1 MSGFSR
7 TREVALRIHQSASF
21 LRTQSTPESIMSL
34 DVKGGVANIADFI
47 HRANVSADA
56 RACAATAFKDTIGV
70 MLAGASEPAAR
81 IAQAMAAEDG
91 IGQCRVLGTSLH
103 TSPELAALANGVAAH
118 SLDYD
123 DMCFVSLA
131 HPSCALVPSILA
143 VGELVHARAAALLDA
158 YVIGFELECRLG
170 NVMNPRHY
178 HKRGWH
184 CTSSIGTVGAA
195 AAAAR
200 VLGLD
205 AHATQHALGIAASS
219 ACGLKENIGSMVK
232 PLHAGLAARNGV
244 MAARLA
250 QRGFTASPHAIDGP
264 QGYLAV
270 MDSEHD
276 SLDAAVADLGIRWEI
291 LDTGVTVKL
300 YPSCAATHPPLD
312 ALFALKHRERIT
324 ADKVQAI
331 DVEVDSM
338 TPRLLIH
345 PDPATG
351 LEAKFSMPFC
361 AAAAI
366 VYERIGIDSFDSD
379 HIRNPTVQGLMK
391 HVTLRANEE
400 FDQGAPLARARV
412 GVYLRDGRVVSQAVD
427 GARGYPGRLTDEEL
441 ATKFAGCATRTLSDP
456 AANSAWAALSA
467 CLAEGGDKIND
478 VRELTALLSTL

>member
-1 MSGFSR
+1 MSAPAVSELPDVCVINYNGSR
-7 TREVALRIHQSASF
+7 YLPESLGRVRELRAQFGRVAFVDDASTDDSVAVARKALGDACFVALPLNRGPG
-21 LRTQSTPESIMSL
+21 L
-34 DVKGGVANIADFI
+34 
-47 HRANVSADA
+47 A
-56 RACAATAFKDTIGV
+56 R
-70 MLAGASEPAAR
+70 
-81 IAQAMAAEDG
+81 
-91 IGQCRVLGTSLH
+91 
-103 TSPELAALANGVAAH
+103 N
-118 SLDYD
+118 
-123 DMCFVSLA
+123 
-131 HPSCALVPSILA
+131 
-143 VGELVHARAAALLDA
+143 
-158 YVIGFELECRLG
+158 
-170 NVMNPRHY
+170 
-178 HKRGWH
+178 
-184 CTSSIGTVGAA
+184 
-195 AAAAR
+195 
-200 VLGLD
+200 
-205 AHATQHALGIAASS
+205 
-219 ACGLKENIGSMVK
+219 
-232 PLHAGLAARNGV
+232 AGLAARNGV
-244 MAARLA
+244 IAARLA

-276 SLDAAVADLGIRWEI
+276 SLDAAVTDLGIRWEI

-312 ALFALKHRERIT
+312 ALFALKQRERIT

-366 VYERIGIDSFDSD
+366 VYERIGIDTFDSD
-379 HIRNPTVQGLMK
+379 HIRNPIVQGLMT

-441 ATKFAGCATRTLSDP
+441 ATKFAGCATRTLSEP

-467 CLAEGGDKIND
+467 CLVAAKGEGRDKIDD
-478 VRELTALLSTL
+478 VRELTALLSMP

>member
-1 MSGFSR
+1 
-7 TREVALRIHQSASF
+7 
-21 LRTQSTPESIMSL
+21 MSL
-34 DVKGGVANIADFI
+34 DVKGGVATITDFI
-47 HRANVSADA
+47 HGARVPPEASA
-56 RACAATAFKDTIGV
+56 RAATAVKDTIGV
-70 MLAGASEPAAR
+70 MLAGVGEPAAR
-81 IAQAMAAEDG
+81 IAQAMASEDG
-91 IGQCRVLGTSLH
+91 VGTCRVLGTSLQ
-103 TSPELAALANGVAAH
+103 TSPELAALANGVSAH

-131 HPSCALVPSILA
+131 HPSCALVPAILA
-143 VGELVHARAAALLDA
+143 TGELVHARSSALLDA

-178 HKRGWH
+178 HQRGWH

-200 VLGLD
+200 MLGLG
-205 AHATQHALGIAASS
+205 AQATQHALGIAASS

-232 PLHAGLAARNGV
+232 PLHAGMAARNGV

-264 QGYLAV
+264 QGYLVA
-270 MDSEHD
+270 MDSERD
-276 SLDAAVADLGIRWEI
+276 SLDAAVGDLGIRWEI
-291 LDTGVTVKL
+291 LHSGVTVKL

-312 ALFALKHRERIT
+312 ALIAMKRREQIT
-324 ADKVQAI
+324 ADQVRAI

-345 PDPATG
+345 PDPVTG

-366 VYERIGIDSFDSD
+366 VYDRIGIDTFDVD
-379 HIRNPTVQGLMK
+379 HIRNPTVQALMK

-400 FDQGAPLARARV
+400 FDKGAPLARARV
-412 GVYLRDGRVVSQAVD
+412 SVYLRDERVVSLAVD
-427 GARGYPGRLTDEEL
+427 GARGYPGRLTNEEL
-441 ATKFAGCATRTLSDP
+441 ATKFAGCATRTLSES
-456 AANSAWAALSA
+456 AANAAWAALISLNA
-467 CLAEGGDKIND
+467 ITD
-478 VRELTALLSTL
+478 VRELTRLLGV

>member
-1 MSGFSR
+1 
-7 TREVALRIHQSASF
+7 
-21 LRTQSTPESIMSL
+21 MSL
-34 DVKGGVANIADFI
+34 QVKEAVATIADFV
-47 HRANVSADA
+47 ASATVSGDA
-56 RACAATAFKDTIGV
+56 RERAATAFKDTIGV
-70 MLAGASEPAAR
+70 ILAGTGEPAAR
-81 IAQAMAAEDG
+81 VAQSMAAEEGVGD
-91 IGQCRVLGTSLH
+91 CRILGTPSR
-103 TSPELAALANGVAAH
+103 TSPGLAAFANGVAAH

-131 HPSCALVPSILA
+131 HPSCALVPAVLA
-143 VGELVHARAAALLDA
+143 VGELVHARPTALLDA

-178 HKRGWH
+178 HQRGWH

-205 AHATQHALGIAASS
+205 ADATQHALGIAASS

-232 PLHAGLAARNGV
+232 PLHAGMAARNGV

-264 QGYLAV
+264 QGYLAA
-270 MDSEHD
+270 MDSEQS
-276 SLDAAVADLGIRWEI
+276 SLDFAVADLGIRWEI
-291 LDTGVTVKL
+291 IETGVTVKL

-312 ALFALKHRERIT
+312 ALIDMKRRERFT
-324 ADKVQAI
+324 ADQLQAI

-345 PDPATG
+345 PHPSTG

-366 VYERIGIDSFDSD
+366 VYERIGIDTFDVE
-379 HIRNPTVQGLMK
+379 HIQNPAVQNLMPR
-391 HVTLRANEE
+391 VTLRANDG
-400 FDQGAPLARARV
+400 FDNAAPLSQARV
-412 GVYLRDGRVVSQAVD
+412 TVHLRDSRVYAQSAD

-441 ATKFAGCATRTLSDP
+441 ASKFAGCASRTLTQ
-456 AANSAWAALSA
+456 AAATSAWAALTELESI
-467 CLAEGGDKIND
+467 GD
-478 VRELTALLSTL
+478 VRDLTALFATQ

>member
-1 MSGFSR
+1 
-7 TREVALRIHQSASF
+7 
-21 LRTQSTPESIMSL
+21 MSL
-34 DVKGGVANIADFI
+34 DVKGGVATITDFI
-47 HRANVSADA
+47 HGARVPPEASA
-56 RACAATAFKDTIGV
+56 RAATAVKDTIGV
-70 MLAGASEPAAR
+70 MLAGVGEPAAR
-81 IAQAMAAEDG
+81 IAQAMASEDG
-91 IGQCRVLGTSLH
+91 VGTCRVLGTSLQ
-103 TSPELAALANGVAAH
+103 TSPELAALANGVSAH

-131 HPSCALVPSILA
+131 HPSCALVPAILA
-143 VGELVHARAAALLDA
+143 TGELVHARSSALLDA

-178 HKRGWH
+178 HQRGWH

-200 VLGLD
+200 MLGLGVQ
-205 AHATQHALGIAASS
+205 ATQHALGIAASS

-232 PLHAGLAARNGV
+232 PLHAGMAARNGV

-264 QGYLAV
+264 QGYLVA
-270 MDSEHD
+270 MDSERD
-276 SLDAAVADLGIRWEI
+276 SLDAAVGDLGIRWEI
-291 LDTGVTVKL
+291 LHTGVTVKL

-312 ALFALKHRERIT
+312 ALIAMKRREQIT
-324 ADKVQAI
+324 ADQVRAI

-345 PDPATG
+345 PDPVTG

-366 VYERIGIDSFDSD
+366 VYDRIGIDTFDVD
-379 HIRNPTVQGLMK
+379 HIRNPTVQALMK

-400 FDQGAPLARARV
+400 FDKGAPLARARV
-412 GVYLRDGRVVSQAVD
+412 SVYLREERVVSQAVD
-427 GARGYPGRLTDEEL
+427 GARGYPGRLTNEEL
-441 ATKFAGCATRTLSDP
+441 ATKFAGCATRTLSES
-456 AANSAWAALSA
+456 AANAAWARLISLDA
-467 CLAEGGDKIND
+467 ITD
-478 VRELTALLSTL
+478 VRELTRLLGV

>member
-1 MSGFSR
+1 
-7 TREVALRIHQSASF
+7 
-21 LRTQSTPESIMSL
+21 MSL
-34 DVKGGVANIADFI
+34 DVKGGVATIADFI
-47 HRANVSADA
+47 HGARVPPEASA
-56 RACAATAFKDTIGV
+56 RAATAVKDTIGV
-70 MLAGASEPAAR
+70 MLAGTGEPAAR

-91 IGQCRVLGTSLH
+91 VGACRVLGTSLQ
-103 TSPELAALANGVAAH
+103 TSPELAALANGVSAH

-131 HPSCALVPSILA
+131 HPSCALVPAILA
-143 VGELVHARAAALLDA
+143 TGELMHARLSALLDA

-178 HKRGWH
+178 HQRGWH

-200 VLGLD
+200 MLGLGAD
-205 AHATQHALGIAASS
+205 ATQHALGIAASS
-219 ACGLKENIGSMVK
+219 ASGLKENIGSMVK
-232 PLHAGLAARNGV
+232 PLHAGMAARNGV

-264 QGYLAV
+264 QGYLVA
-270 MDSEHD
+270 MDSERD
-276 SLDAAVADLGIRWEI
+276 SLDAAVGDLGIRWEI
-291 LDTGVTVKL
+291 LHTGVTVKL

-312 ALFALKHRERIT
+312 ALIAMKRRERIT
-324 ADKVQAI
+324 ADQVQAI

-345 PDPATG
+345 PDPVTG

-366 VYERIGIDSFDSD
+366 VYERIGIDTFDVD
-379 HIRNPTVQGLMK
+379 HIRNSTVQALMK
-391 HVTLRANEE
+391 HVSLRANEE
-400 FDQGAPLARARV
+400 FDKSAPLARARV
-412 GVYLRDGRVVSQAVD
+412 TAYLRDGRVVSQAVD

-441 ATKFAGCATRTLSDP
+441 ATKFAGCAIRTLSES
-456 AANSAWAALSA
+456 AANSAWAALMSLDA
-467 CLAEGGDKIND
+467 MTD
-478 VRELTALLSTL
+478 VRELTGLLAP

>member
-1 MSGFSR
+1 
-7 TREVALRIHQSASF
+7 
-21 LRTQSTPESIMSL
+21 MSL
-34 DVKGGVANIADFI
+34 DVKGGVATITDFI
-47 HRANVSADA
+47 HGARVPPEASA
-56 RACAATAFKDTIGV
+56 RAATAVKDTIGV
-70 MLAGASEPAAR
+70 MLAGVGEPAAR
-81 IAQAMAAEDG
+81 IAQAMASEDG
-91 IGQCRVLGTSLH
+91 VGTCRVLGTSLQ
-103 TSPELAALANGVAAH
+103 TSPELAALANGVSAH

-131 HPSCALVPSILA
+131 HPSCALVPAILA
-143 VGELVHARAAALLDA
+143 TGELVHARSSALLDA

-178 HKRGWH
+178 HQRGWH

-200 VLGLD
+200 MLGLG
-205 AHATQHALGIAASS
+205 AQATQHALGIAASS

-232 PLHAGLAARNGV
+232 PLHAGMAARNGV

-264 QGYLAV
+264 QGYLVA
-270 MDSEHD
+270 MDSERD
-276 SLDAAVADLGIRWEI
+276 SLDAAVGDLGIRWEI
-291 LDTGVTVKL
+291 LHSGVTVKL

-312 ALFALKHRERIT
+312 ALIAMKRREQIT
-324 ADKVQAI
+324 ADQVRAI

-345 PDPATG
+345 PDPVTG

-366 VYERIGIDSFDSD
+366 VYDRIGIDTFDVD
-379 HIRNPTVQGLMK
+379 HIRNPTVQALMK

-400 FDQGAPLARARV
+400 FDKGAPLARARV
-412 GVYLRDGRVVSQAVD
+412 SVYLRDERVASLAVD
-427 GARGYPGRLTDEEL
+427 GARGYPGRLTNEEL
-441 ATKFAGCATRTLSDP
+441 ATKFAGCATRTLSES
-456 AANSAWAALSA
+456 AANAAWAALISLNA
-467 CLAEGGDKIND
+467 ITD
-478 VRELTALLSTL
+478 VRELTRLLGA

>member
-1 MSGFSR
+1 
-7 TREVALRIHQSASF
+7 
-21 LRTQSTPESIMSL
+21 MSL
-34 DVKGGVANIADFI
+34 DVKGGVATITDFI
-47 HRANVSADA
+47 HGARVPPEASA
-56 RACAATAFKDTIGV
+56 RAATAVKDTIGV
-70 MLAGASEPAAR
+70 MLAGVGEPAAR
-81 IAQAMAAEDG
+81 IAQAMASEDG
-91 IGQCRVLGTSLH
+91 VGTCRVLGTSLQ
-103 TSPELAALANGVAAH
+103 TSPELAALANGVSAH

-131 HPSCALVPSILA
+131 HPSCALVPAILA
-143 VGELVHARAAALLDA
+143 TGELVHARSSALLDA

-178 HKRGWH
+178 HQRGWH

-200 VLGLD
+200 MLGLG
-205 AHATQHALGIAASS
+205 AQATQHALGIAASS

-232 PLHAGLAARNGV
+232 PLHAGMAARNGV

-264 QGYLAV
+264 QGYLVA
-270 MDSEHD
+270 MDSERD
-276 SLDAAVADLGIRWEI
+276 SLDAAVGDLGIRWEI
-291 LDTGVTVKL
+291 LHTGVTVKL

-312 ALFALKHRERIT
+312 ALIAMKRREQIT
-324 ADKVQAI
+324 ADQVRAI

-345 PDPATG
+345 PDPVTG

-366 VYERIGIDSFDSD
+366 VYDRIGIDTFDVD
-379 HIRNPTVQGLMK
+379 HIRNPTVQALMK

-400 FDQGAPLARARV
+400 FDKGAPLARARV
-412 GVYLRDGRVVSQAVD
+412 SVYLREERVVSQAVD
-427 GARGYPGRLTDEEL
+427 GARGYPGRLTNEEL
-441 ATKFAGCATRTLSDP
+441 ATKFAGCATRTLSES
-456 AANSAWAALSA
+456 AANAAWAALISLNA
-467 CLAEGGDKIND
+467 ITD
-478 VRELTALLSTL
+478 VRELTRLLGV

>member
-1 MSGFSR
+1 
-7 TREVALRIHQSASF
+7 
-21 LRTQSTPESIMSL
+21 MSL
-34 DVKGGVANIADFI
+34 DVKGGVATITDFI
-47 HRANVSADA
+47 HGARVPPEASA
-56 RACAATAFKDTIGV
+56 RAATAVKDTIGV
-70 MLAGASEPAAR
+70 MLAGVGEPAAR
-81 IAQAMAAEDG
+81 IAQAMASEDG
-91 IGQCRVLGTSLH
+91 VGTCRVLGTSLQ
-103 TSPELAALANGVAAH
+103 TSPELAALANGVSAH

-131 HPSCALVPSILA
+131 HPSCALVPAILA
-143 VGELVHARAAALLDA
+143 TGELVHARSSALLDA

-178 HKRGWH
+178 HQRGWH

-200 VLGLD
+200 MLGLG
-205 AHATQHALGIAASS
+205 AQATQHALGIAASS

-232 PLHAGLAARNGV
+232 PLHAGMAARNGV

-264 QGYLAV
+264 QGYLVA
-270 MDSEHD
+270 MDSERD
-276 SLDAAVADLGIRWEI
+276 SLDAAVGDLGIRWEI
-291 LDTGVTVKL
+291 LHTGVTVKL

-312 ALFALKHRERIT
+312 ALIAMKRREQIT
-324 ADKVQAI
+324 ADQVRAI

-345 PDPATG
+345 PDPVTG

-366 VYERIGIDSFDSD
+366 VYDRIGIDTFDVD
-379 HIRNPTVQGLMK
+379 HIRNPTVQALMK

-400 FDQGAPLARARV
+400 FDKGAPLARARV
-412 GVYLRDGRVVSQAVD
+412 SVYLREERVVSQAVD
-427 GARGYPGRLTDEEL
+427 GARGYPGRLTNEEL
-441 ATKFAGCATRTLSDP
+441 ATKFAGCATRTLSES
-456 AANSAWAALSA
+456 AANAAWAALISLDA
-467 CLAEGGDKIND
+467 ITD
-478 VRELTALLSTL
+478 VRELTRLLGV

>member
-1 MSGFSR
+1 
-7 TREVALRIHQSASF
+7 
-21 LRTQSTPESIMSL
+21 MSL
-34 DVKGGVANIADFI
+34 DVKGGVATITDFI
-47 HRANVSADA
+47 HGARVPPEASA
-56 RACAATAFKDTIGV
+56 RAATAVKDTIGV
-70 MLAGASEPAAR
+70 MLAGVGEPAAR
-81 IAQAMAAEDG
+81 IAQAMASEDG
-91 IGQCRVLGTSLH
+91 VGTCRVLGTSVQ
-103 TSPELAALANGVAAH
+103 TSPELAALANGVSAH

-131 HPSCALVPSILA
+131 HPSCALVPAILA
-143 VGELVHARAAALLDA
+143 TGELVHARSSALLDA

-178 HKRGWH
+178 HQRGWH

-200 VLGLD
+200 MLGLGVQ
-205 AHATQHALGIAASS
+205 ATQHALGIAASS

-232 PLHAGLAARNGV
+232 PLHAGMAARNGV

-264 QGYLAV
+264 QGYLVA
-270 MDSEHD
+270 MDSERD
-276 SLDAAVADLGIRWEI
+276 SLDAAVGDLGIRWEI
-291 LDTGVTVKL
+291 LHSGVTVKL

-312 ALFALKHRERIT
+312 ALIAMKRREQIT
-324 ADKVQAI
+324 ADQVRAI

-345 PDPATG
+345 PDPVTG

-366 VYERIGIDSFDSD
+366 VYDRIGIDTFDVD
-379 HIRNPTVQGLMK
+379 HIRNPTVQALMK

-400 FDQGAPLARARV
+400 FDKGAPLARARV
-412 GVYLRDGRVVSQAVD
+412 SVYLRDERVVSLAVD
-427 GARGYPGRLTDEEL
+427 GARGYPGRLTNEEL
-441 ATKFAGCATRTLSDP
+441 ATKFAGCATRTLSES
-456 AANSAWAALSA
+456 AANAAWAALISLDA
-467 CLAEGGDKIND
+467 ITD
-478 VRELTALLSTL
+478 VRELTRLLGA

>member
-1 MSGFSR
+1 
-7 TREVALRIHQSASF
+7 
-21 LRTQSTPESIMSL
+21 MSL
-34 DVKGGVANIADFI
+34 DVKGGVATITDFI
-47 HRANVSADA
+47 HGARVPPEASA
-56 RACAATAFKDTIGV
+56 RAATAVKDTIGV
-70 MLAGASEPAAR
+70 MLAGVGEPAAR
-81 IAQAMAAEDG
+81 IAQAMASEDG
-91 IGQCRVLGTSLH
+91 VGTCRVLGTSLQ
-103 TSPELAALANGVAAH
+103 TSPELAALANGVSAH

-131 HPSCALVPSILA
+131 HPSCALVPAILA
-143 VGELVHARAAALLDA
+143 TGELVHARSSALLDA

-178 HKRGWH
+178 HQRGWH

-200 VLGLD
+200 MLGLG
-205 AHATQHALGIAASS
+205 AQATQHALGIAASS

-232 PLHAGLAARNGV
+232 PLHAGMAARNGV

-264 QGYLAV
+264 QGYLVA
-270 MDSEHD
+270 MDSERD
-276 SLDAAVADLGIRWEI
+276 SLDAAVGDLGIRWEI
-291 LDTGVTVKL
+291 LHTGVTVKL

-312 ALFALKHRERIT
+312 ALIAMKRREQIT
-324 ADKVQAI
+324 ADQVRAI

-345 PDPATG
+345 PDPVTG

-366 VYERIGIDSFDSD
+366 VYDRIGIDTFDVD
-379 HIRNPTVQGLMK
+379 HIRNPTVQALMK

-400 FDQGAPLARARV
+400 FDKGAPLARARV
-412 GVYLRDGRVVSQAVD
+412 SVYLRDERVVSLAVD
-427 GARGYPGRLTDEEL
+427 GARGYPGRLTNEEL
-441 ATKFAGCATRTLSDP
+441 ATKFAGCATRTLSES
-456 AANSAWAALSA
+456 AANAAWAALISLDA
-467 CLAEGGDKIND
+467 ITD
-478 VRELTALLSTL
+478 VRELTRLLGA

>member
-1 MSGFSR
+1 
-7 TREVALRIHQSASF
+7 
-21 LRTQSTPESIMSL
+21 MSL
-34 DVKGGVANIADFI
+34 DVKGGVATITDFI
-47 HRANVSADA
+47 HGARVPPEASA
-56 RACAATAFKDTIGV
+56 RAATAVKDTIGV
-70 MLAGASEPAAR
+70 MLAGVGEPAAR
-81 IAQAMAAEDG
+81 IAQAMASEDG
-91 IGQCRVLGTSLH
+91 VGTCRVLGTSLQ
-103 TSPELAALANGVAAH
+103 TSPELAALANGVSAH

-131 HPSCALVPSILA
+131 HPSCALVPAILA
-143 VGELVHARAAALLDA
+143 TGELVHARSSALLDA

-178 HKRGWH
+178 HQRGWH

-200 VLGLD
+200 MLGLG
-205 AHATQHALGIAASS
+205 AQATQHALGIAASS

-232 PLHAGLAARNGV
+232 PLHAGMAARNGV

-264 QGYLAV
+264 QGYLVA
-270 MDSEHD
+270 MDSERD
-276 SLDAAVADLGIRWEI
+276 SLDAAVGDLGIRWEI
-291 LDTGVTVKL
+291 LHSGVTVKL

-312 ALFALKHRERIT
+312 ALIAMKRREQIT
-324 ADKVQAI
+324 ADQVRAI

-345 PDPATG
+345 PDPVTG

-366 VYERIGIDSFDSD
+366 VYDRIGIDTFDVD
-379 HIRNPTVQGLMK
+379 HIRNPTVQALMK

-400 FDQGAPLARARV
+400 FDKGAPLARARV
-412 GVYLRDGRVVSQAVD
+412 SVYLRDERVASLAVD
-427 GARGYPGRLTDEEL
+427 GARGYPGRLTNEEL
-441 ATKFAGCATRTLSDP
+441 ATKFAGCATRTLSES
-456 AANSAWAALSA
+456 AANAAWAALISLNA
-467 CLAEGGDKIND
+467 ITD
-478 VRELTALLSTL
+478 VRELTRLLGV

>member
-1 MSGFSR
+1 
-7 TREVALRIHQSASF
+7 
-21 LRTQSTPESIMSL
+21 MSL
-34 DVKGGVANIADFI
+34 DVKGGVATITDFI
-47 HRANVSADA
+47 HGARVPPEASA
-56 RACAATAFKDTIGV
+56 RAATALKDTIGV
-70 MLAGASEPAAR
+70 MLAGVGEPAAR
-81 IAQAMAAEDG
+81 IAQAMASEDG
-91 IGQCRVLGTSLH
+91 VGTCRVLGTSLQ
-103 TSPELAALANGVAAH
+103 TSPELAALANGVSAH

-131 HPSCALVPSILA
+131 HPSCALVPAILA
-143 VGELVHARAAALLDA
+143 TGELVHARSSALLDA

-178 HKRGWH
+178 HQRGWH

-200 VLGLD
+200 MLGLG
-205 AHATQHALGIAASS
+205 AQATQHALGIAASS

-232 PLHAGLAARNGV
+232 PLHAGMAARNGV

-264 QGYLAV
+264 QGYLVA
-270 MDSEHD
+270 MDSERD
-276 SLDAAVADLGIRWEI
+276 SLDAAVGDLGIRWEI
-291 LDTGVTVKL
+291 LHTGVTVKL

-312 ALFALKHRERIT
+312 ALIAMKRREQIT
-324 ADKVQAI
+324 ADQVRAI

-345 PDPATG
+345 PDPVTG

-366 VYERIGIDSFDSD
+366 VYDRIGIDTFDVD
-379 HIRNPTVQGLMK
+379 HIRNPTVQALMK

-400 FDQGAPLARARV
+400 FDKGAPLARARV
-412 GVYLRDGRVVSQAVD
+412 SVYLREERVVSQAVD
-427 GARGYPGRLTDEEL
+427 GARGYPGRLTNEEL
-441 ATKFAGCATRTLSDP
+441 ATKFAGCATRTLSES
-456 AANSAWAALSA
+456 AANAAWAALISLDA
-467 CLAEGGDKIND
+467 ITD
-478 VRELTALLSTL
+478 VRELTRLLGA

>member
-1 MSGFSR
+1 
-7 TREVALRIHQSASF
+7 
-21 LRTQSTPESIMSL
+21 MSL
-34 DVKGGVANIADFI
+34 EVKGGVATIADFV
-47 HRANVSADA
+47 HRAQVSADA
-56 RACAATAFKDTIGV
+56 RARAATAFTDTIGV
-70 MLAGASEPAAR
+70 TLAGASEPPAR
-81 IAQAMAAEDG
+81 IAQAMATEDG
-91 IGQCRVLGTSLH
+91 IGQSRVLGTPVQ

-131 HPSCALVPSILA
+131 HPSCALVPAILA
-143 VGELVHARAAALLDA
+143 IGELVHAPASALLDA

-178 HKRGWH
+178 HTRGWH

-205 AHATQHALGIAASS
+205 PHATQHALGIAASS

-232 PLHAGLAARNGV
+232 PLHAGMAARNGV
-244 MAARLA
+244 MATRLA

-312 ALFALKHRERIT
+312 ALFALKRRDRIT
-324 ADKVQAI
+324 ADQIQAI

-345 PDPATG
+345 PNPTTG

-366 VYERIGIDSFDSD
+366 VFERIGIDTFDGD
-379 HIRNPTVQGLMK
+379 HIHNPTVQALMK
-391 HVTLRANEE
+391 HVSLRANEE
-400 FDQGAPLARARV
+400 FDKGAPLARACV
-412 GVYLRDGRVVSQAVD
+412 SVYLNDGRVASQAVD

-441 ATKFAGCATRTLSDP
+441 AAKFAGCATRTLSEP
-456 AANSAWAALSA
+456 AASAAWAAMTSLDA
-467 CLAEGGDKIND
+467 IKD
-478 VRELTALLSTL
+478 VRELTRLLGA

>member
-1 MSGFSR
+1 
-7 TREVALRIHQSASF
+7 
-21 LRTQSTPESIMSL
+21 MSL
-34 DVKGGVANIADFI
+34 DVKGGVATITDFI
-47 HRANVSADA
+47 HGARVPPEASA
-56 RACAATAFKDTIGV
+56 RAATAVKDTIGV
-70 MLAGASEPAAR
+70 MLAGVGEPAAR
-81 IAQAMAAEDG
+81 IAQAMASEDG
-91 IGQCRVLGTSLH
+91 VGTCRVLGTSLQ
-103 TSPELAALANGVAAH
+103 TSPELAALANGVSAH

-131 HPSCALVPSILA
+131 HPSCALVPAILA
-143 VGELVHARAAALLDA
+143 TGELVHARSSALLDA

-178 HKRGWH
+178 HQRGWH

-200 VLGLD
+200 MLGLG
-205 AHATQHALGIAASS
+205 AQATQHALGIAASS

-232 PLHAGLAARNGV
+232 PLHAGMAARNGV

-264 QGYLAV
+264 QGYLVA
-270 MDSEHD
+270 MDSERD
-276 SLDAAVADLGIRWEI
+276 SLDAAVGDLGIRWEI
-291 LDTGVTVKL
+291 LHTGVTVKL

-312 ALFALKHRERIT
+312 ALIAMKRREQIT
-324 ADKVQAI
+324 ADQVRAI

-345 PDPATG
+345 PDPVTG

-366 VYERIGIDSFDSD
+366 VYDRIGIDTFDVD
-379 HIRNPTVQGLMK
+379 HIRNPTVQALMK

-400 FDQGAPLARARV
+400 FDKGAPLARARV
-412 GVYLRDGRVVSQAVD
+412 SVYLREERVVSQAVD
-427 GARGYPGRLTDEEL
+427 GARGYPGRLTNEEL
-441 ATKFAGCATRTLSDP
+441 ATKFAGCATRTLSES
-456 AANSAWAALSA
+456 AANAAWAALISLDA
-467 CLAEGGDKIND
+467 ITD
-478 VRELTALLSTL
+478 VRELTRLLGA

>member
-1 MSGFSR
+1 
-7 TREVALRIHQSASF
+7 
-21 LRTQSTPESIMSL
+21 MSL
-34 DVKGGVANIADFI
+34 DVKGGVATITDFI
-47 HRANVSADA
+47 HGARVPPEASA
-56 RACAATAFKDTIGV
+56 RAATAVKDTIGV
-70 MLAGASEPAAR
+70 MLAGVGEPAAR
-81 IAQAMAAEDG
+81 IAQAMASEDG
-91 IGQCRVLGTSLH
+91 VGTCRVLGTSLQ
-103 TSPELAALANGVAAH
+103 TSPELAALANGVSAH

-131 HPSCALVPSILA
+131 HPSCALVPAILA
-143 VGELVHARAAALLDA
+143 TGELVHARSSALLDA

-178 HKRGWH
+178 HQRGWH

-200 VLGLD
+200 MLGLG
-205 AHATQHALGIAASS
+205 AQATQHALGIAASS

-232 PLHAGLAARNGV
+232 PLHAGMAARNGV

-264 QGYLAV
+264 QGYLVA
-270 MDSEHD
+270 MDSERD
-276 SLDAAVADLGIRWEI
+276 SLDAAVGDLGIRWEI
-291 LDTGVTVKL
+291 LHSGVTVKL

-312 ALFALKHRERIT
+312 ALIAMKRREQIT
-324 ADKVQAI
+324 ADQVRAI

-345 PDPATG
+345 PDPVTG

-366 VYERIGIDSFDSD
+366 VYDRIGIDTFDVD
-379 HIRNPTVQGLMK
+379 HIRNPTVQALMK

-400 FDQGAPLARARV
+400 FDKGAPLARARV
-412 GVYLRDGRVVSQAVD
+412 SVYLRDERVVSLAVD
-427 GARGYPGRLTDEEL
+427 GARGYPGRLTNEEL
-441 ATKFAGCATRTLSDP
+441 ATKFAGCATRTLSES
-456 AANSAWAALSA
+456 AANAAWAALISLDA
-467 CLAEGGDKIND
+467 ITD
-478 VRELTALLSTL
+478 VRELTRLLGV